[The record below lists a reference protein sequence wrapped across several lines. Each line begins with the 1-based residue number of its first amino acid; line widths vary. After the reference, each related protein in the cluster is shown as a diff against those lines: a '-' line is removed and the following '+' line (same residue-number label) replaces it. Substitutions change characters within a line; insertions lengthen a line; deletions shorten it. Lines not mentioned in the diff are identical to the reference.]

1 MRAHFIN
8 HSLRP
13 PYPLRA
19 LPAHRAMPR
28 RNLPK
33 TDTELHSALAA
44 LQHELLPQP
53 HPSPYHCASR
63 WLEKS

>member
-1 MRAHFIN
+1 VRAHFIN

-33 TDTELHSALAA
+33 TDTELHSALEA
-44 LQHELLPQP
+44 LQHELLP
-53 HPSPYHCASR
+53 
-63 WLEKS
+63 